1 MSAADAL
8 ASSRHAAA
16 PTKTWFGLYPAVVA
30 DVVDPDGLGRVK
42 VRLPWSGDG
51 AAGAYEAW
59 ARVATLIA
67 GPQHGSWFL
76 PDVEA
81 EVLVAFEG
89 GDVTWPCV
97 VGALWSARQVPPM
110 AMDPAGS
117 NRVKTL
123 RTRGGLSITFDDQDA
138 AERLTIETPGGQRLV
153 LEDGPGSIQ
162 IRDSH
167 GNALL
172 LEASGVTV
180 QSPATVTVQAS
191 TVHVSASRV
200 TVDAALATF
209 SGTLKADAVITNS
222 VVSASYTPGAGN
234 IW

>member
-1 MSAADAL
+1 M
-8 ASSRHAAA
+8 
-16 PTKTWFGLYPAVVA
+16 
-30 DVVDPDGLGRVK
+30 
-42 VRLPWSGDG
+42 
-51 AAGAYEAW
+51 
-59 ARVATLIA
+59 
-67 GPQHGSWFL
+67 
-76 PDVEA
+76 
-81 EVLVAFEG
+81 
-89 GDVTWPCV
+89 
-97 VGALWSARQVPPM
+97 
-110 AMDPAGS
+110 
-117 NRVKTL
+117 
-123 RTRGGLSITFDDQDA
+123 
-138 AERLTIETPGGQRLV
+138 